1 MFTMHAVVHK
11 TCSGIT
17 KRLVED
23 RNYICPRYKGESWLI
38 DGQIVTEMDANGTR
52 LDAETTFCYIC
63 DTLRSGGGCD
73 SAVAARNS
81 CLS

>member
-1 MFTMHAVVHK
+1 MLTMYAVVHK
-11 TCSGIT
+11 TCSGII

-23 RNYICPRYKGESWLI
+23 PNYICPRCKGESWII
-38 DGQIVTEMDANGTR
+38 DGQIVTEMDAEGTR
-52 LDAETTFCYIC
+52 LDAETNFCYIC
-63 DTLRSGGGCD
+63 DTLHSSGGCD